1 MEPLPYILEK
11 AFELNSPIVKA
22 SNQYNNILSLGAVG
36 IDNDKV
42 TPGWDVITGAH
53 SVRLSGKTYHY
64 IAASNTRGG
73 IQYFLHDGRNEQ
85 LAAHGRERDVD
96 VPTLELI
103 FEFMQQHNVLC
114 KQYAAIG
121 AMAQWQIADLESRSE
136 LFSPENLNDL
146 IPQLSRATVEFDV
159 SSIMIDRSTGNH
171 VLRVCLKGSHGSSSI
186 ASTSEI
192 FEPIGYPM
200 LFPYGENG
208 WGKNF
213 CSGQRDDGS
222 TWKVTFP
229 DYLASR
235 MLMPERH
242 LKDCFREME
251 PSPEDLADPNF
262 GKFGRYCEQIGGR
275 RFFMPTNRFQR
286 NSRLGQV
293 YLVDQMSRAIDFR
306 LDYHRNSEGH
316 IFGGQSRN
324 SPVADD
330 SDDEGEQYGDDQG
343 AAYQG
348 LDPRSRPTFLSDSFT
363 GSKRHMK
370 KQATNAL
377 HVVAE
382 KGSSHIFATLTTNKN
397 WPEFREVVWPD
408 SDVFDMPDIVV
419 EVFHARLQAFLHNL
433 RNGHYFGGDST
444 VFIIRVI
451 EYQERGLPHAHIVF
465 RLEGAAKTITANY
478 ERLMAAYDHLS
489 EAEKAEVPVPTMDDA
504 AALWVDDH
512 ICAERPIDPRL
523 PENQARYAHLG
534 PDYTTTPQ
542 YKDDLRLFCLRH

>member
-1 MEPLPYILEK
+1 MAE
-11 AFELNSPIVKA
+11 
-22 SNQYNNILSLGAVG
+22 
-36 IDNDKV
+36 
-42 TPGWDVITGAH
+42 
-53 SVRLSGKTYHY
+53 SGM
-64 IAASNTRGG
+64 SMC
-73 IQYFLHDGRNEQ
+73 
-85 LAAHGRERDVD
+85 
-96 VPTLELI
+96 VPTMEMI
-103 FEFMQQHNVLC
+103 FEYMQEHNNLC
-114 KQYAAIG
+114 RQYAAIG

-200 LFPYGENG
+200 LFPHGENG
-208 WGKNF
+208 WGKDF

-222 TWKVTFP
+222 TWKITFP

-242 LKDCFREME
+242 RKDCFREME

-262 GKFGRYCEQIGGR
+262 GRFGRYCEQIGGR
-275 RFFMPTNRFQR
+275 PFFMPANRFQR

-306 LDYHRNSEGH
+306 LDYHRRSETH
-316 IFGGQSRN
+316 IFGGQSRS

-330 SDDEGEQYGDDQG
+330 SDDEGEHFGDDSG
-343 AAYQG
+343 VAYQS
-348 LDPRSRPTFLSDSFT
+348 LDPRSGPTFLSDSLT

-377 HVVAE
+377 HVVTE

-451 EYQERGLPHAHIVF
+451 EYQERGLPHV
-465 RLEGAAKTITANY
+465 T
-478 ERLMAAYDHLS
+478 
-489 EAEKAEVPVPTMDDA
+489 
-504 AALWVDDH
+504 
-512 ICAERPIDPRL
+512 
-523 PENQARYAHLG
+523 
-534 PDYTTTPQ
+534 
-542 YKDDLRLFCLRH
+542 